1 MDIHLQIKWRNCR
14 RAGGALPRSLGVTD
28 CNRMLQETELVTI
41 SRGGSITGLATPG
54 PLEMGGAARSPVS
67 FRPGGLRN
75 PGRTQMK
82 VEEPWA
88 GSHSRAGS
96 QGDLG
101 GVPEGCTQTT
111 WMSPLRFGLV
121 LEPGGGGKGLQLGEI
136 RAGAA

>member
-1 MDIHLQIKWRNCR
+1 M
-14 RAGGALPRSLGVTD
+14 
-28 CNRMLQETELVTI
+28 
-41 SRGGSITGLATPG
+41 
-54 PLEMGGAARSPVS
+54 S

-82 VEEPWA
+82 VGDPWA

-121 LEPGGGGKGLQLGEI
+121 LEPGGGGRDCSWEKSGLGQPDLQLEHTVPGTE
-136 RAGAA
+136 RSSCPALL